1 MLLSANHER
10 SWDWPGEPADTFQ
23 DEQVSTVTQAQL
35 QEYLE
40 IREQAWKYKPL
51 HEQLAALLQAGAWI
65 EPGRLTAK
73 VELKHKPILSIKAL
87 TPVLGE
93 ARVRELLHAVEPT
106 VFRHLLI
113 HETPESAPDKLA
125 GPEGKEVTSKAS

>member
-10 SWDWPGEPADTFQ
+10 SWDWPGEPAEVFP

-35 QEYLE
+35 QEFLE
-40 IREQAWKYKPL
+40 IREQYRKYKRL
-51 HEQLAALLQAGAWI
+51 HEQLATLLQAGAWI

-73 VELKHKPILSIKAL
+73 VELERRPIFSNKAL

-93 ARVRELLHAVEPT
+93 ARVRELRDAVEPT

-113 HETPESAPDKLA
+113 AETAPKQR
-125 GPEGKEVTSKAS
+125 

>member
-1 MLLSANHER
+1 MSLPAIHGAFSLE
-10 SWDWPGEPADTFQ
+10 WPGEPAEAFP

-35 QEYLE
+35 QEFLE

-51 HEQLAALLQAGAWI
+51 HEQLATLLLASAWI

-87 TPVLGE
+87 AQVLGE
-93 ARVRELLHAVEPT
+93 ARVRELRDAVEPT
-106 VFRHLLI
+106 VFRHVII
-113 HETPESAPDKLA
+113 HETPPK
-125 GPEGKEVTSKAS
+125 KR